1 MTGTLTPA
9 FEPWD
14 ILKIPFPYH
23 IQPVSEYRPVLVIAS
38 GRLESAHGL
47 LWVLMIT
54 SANNASWAADVPIS
68 DLRAAGL
75 PAPSVVRCAKV
86 ATIAASDARKI
97 GVLLRP
103 AERAAVARNIAGA
116 LAPATGRQTNA

>member
-14 ILKIPFPYH
+14 VLKIPFPH
-23 IQPVSEYRPVLVIAS
+23 HARPAIEYRPVLVVAG

-47 LWVLMIT
+47 LWVVMIT
-54 SANNASWAADVPIS
+54 SAGNVAWPSDVPIT
-68 DLRAAGL
+68 DLRSAGL
-75 PAPSVVRCAKV
+75 PAPSVVRCAKI
-86 ATIAASDARKI
+86 ATIGTGEAQKI

-116 LAPATGRQTNA
+116 VASATGRQTND

>member
-14 ILKIPFPYH
+14 VLKIPFPYNAR
-23 IQPVSEYRPVLVIAS
+23 PVLEYRPVLVVAG
-38 GRLESAHGL
+38 GRLKSAHGL
-47 LWVLMIT
+47 LWVVMIT
-54 SANNASWAADVPIS
+54 SATIGSWPGDVPIT
-68 DLRAAGL
+68 DLRSAGL
-75 PAPSVVRCAKV
+75 PAASVVRCAKIT
-86 ATIAASDARKI
+86 TIAITEAQKV

-116 LAPATGRQTNA
+116 VAPATGRQTND

>member
-14 ILKIPFPYH
+14 ILKIPFPYRAE
-23 IQPVSEYRPVLVIAS
+23 PVFEYRPVLVIAS

-54 SANNASWAADVPIS
+54 SASNASWPADVPIG
-68 DLRAAGL
+68 DLRSAGL

-86 ATIAASDARKI
+86 ATISASDAQKV

-103 AERAAVARNIAGA
+103 AERAAVARNLAGA
-116 LAPATGRQTNA
+116 VAPATGRQTNA

>member
-1 MTGTLTPA
+1 MPG

-14 ILKIPFPYH
+14 VLKGPFPYH
-23 IQPVSEYRPVLVIAS
+23 SRPPLEYRPVLVIAA

-47 LWVLMIT
+47 LWVVMIT
-54 SANNASWAADVPIS
+54 SANNASWPGDVSIT
-68 DLRAAGL
+68 DLRGAGL
-75 PAPSVVRCAKV
+75 PAPSVVRCAKI
-86 ATIAASDARKI
+86 ATISATDAQKI

-116 LAPATGRQTNA
+116 VASATGRQTND

>member
-1 MTGTLTPA
+1 MPA

-14 ILKIPFPYH
+14 VLKIPFPYNAR
-23 IQPVSEYRPVLVIAS
+23 PVFEYRPVLVIAG

-47 LWVLMIT
+47 LWVVMIT
-54 SANNASWAADVPIS
+54 SGNNAAWPADVPIT
-68 DLRAAGL
+68 DLRSAGL

-86 ATIAASDARKI
+86 ATIAASEGQKI

-103 AERAAVARNIAGA
+103 AERAAVARNIASAVG
-116 LAPATGRQTNA
+116 PATGRQTND

>member
-1 MTGTLTPA
+1 MTGTHMPA

-14 ILKIPFPYH
+14 VLKVPFTYH
-23 IQPVSEYRPVLVIAS
+23 AQSAFEYRPVLAIAG

-47 LWVLMIT
+47 LWVVMIT
-54 SANNASWAADVPIS
+54 SANNASWPADVPIT
-68 DLRAAGL
+68 DLRSAGL
-75 PAPSVVRCAKV
+75 PAPSVVRCAKI

-116 LAPATGRQTNA
+116 VAPATGRQTND

>member
-1 MTGTLTPA
+1 MIGAPMPA

-14 ILKIPFPYH
+14 ILKIPFPYNAR
-23 IQPVSEYRPVLVIAS
+23 PVLEYRPVLVVAS

-47 LWVLMIT
+47 LWVAMIT
-54 SANNASWAADVPIS
+54 SAPNASWPGDVPIT
-68 DLRAAGL
+68 DLRSAGL
-75 PAPSVVRCAKV
+75 PAPSVVRCAKI
-86 ATIAASDARKI
+86 ATIAIADAQKI

-116 LAPATGRQTNA
+116 VAPATGRQTND

>member
-1 MTGTLTPA
+1 MTGTPTPA

-14 ILKIPFPYH
+14 VLKIPFPYH
-23 IQPVSEYRPVLVIAS
+23 ARPVLEYRPVLVIAG

-47 LWVLMIT
+47 LWVVMIT
-54 SANNASWAADVPIS
+54 SANNASWPADVPIT
-68 DLRAAGL
+68 DLRSAGL

-86 ATIAASDARKI
+86 ATIAASEAQKI

-116 LAPATGRQTNA
+116 VGPATGRQTND